1 MKLYNFK
8 NGCNF
13 FLKLW
18 PSCNEVGNTS
28 CSVFFVYKKC
38 LVQPAV
44 IIHIVPHY
52 FFCFCQE

>member
-1 MKLYNFK
+1 LKLLVVQLQMKLYNFK

-28 CSVFFVYKKC
+28 
-38 LVQPAV
+38 
-44 IIHIVPHY
+44 
-52 FFCFCQE
+52 